1 VFRLNQEI
9 LEKENIRVIIDHK
22 DHITSER
29 IEIKDENNWIPI
41 IGSNE
46 GFSTLN
52 IWKKDLAH
60 SQSLSYRKR
69 TKKKLYY
76 EFDNKDFLLNL
87 DYCLEENNIIHIRYK
102 LSNKKVHFL
111 SKILVNY
118 AILLDNYPDFN
129 WIPHLSPGENYV
141 IGDHVYRSPA
151 IIYKKGKYAFAFIPD
166 LKTLGKNRPFQT
178 FIDFNLK
185 PRTFKGIPQLSYG
198 FGNYKPVDHTLFKH
212 DSHTEWKIEE
222 NTDLTF
228 RYFIVLFFEKTHSEI
243 LKFINNFLWEK
254 FGRKL
259 LYENLN
265 PQVLP
270 YEKNVDEGFKAIF
283 ERHRYWG
290 NFVINNKECGG
301 IWQRTWAGRKKKT
314 IEFIKPE
321 MLEDYRKKNTAET
334 ASSDSKLH
342 ETLNE
347 LTFDPVKVRKFD
359 KHTRRVAFVPR
370 TAEIWSNAWFLNIR
384 TAYSLRYFGELWKDD
399 DLIDKTKK
407 ILNTVLLLPRVNGV
421 FPSVIFPAS
430 IGSKIISTING
441 LKGYR
446 YSDDYH
452 IVDSCLTMY
461 WALKFRKD
469 FDEQN
474 LNILRRSEELIELIE
489 KLQLENGAIPAYIN
503 FDFDKNEPIIKEEL
517 RNSASSGAPMMFLLE
532 YYKNNED
539 ERILHI
545 CEKIANYIIK
555 HVIPEDKWHDFEPF
569 FSCTQLPLDTYDTYT
584 KSHVRNALCIYW
596 CAEGFKELYKITKKN
611 CYLEAGERILAVL
624 SLFQQIW
631 NMPYLNINTFG
642 GFGSQ
647 NADAELSDARQGLF
661 VRTYMEYYLLT
672 GKEEYME
679 RGIAALRASWAL
691 QLLKEYEEQ
700 CPGNIKGIDTIDSVD
715 KGSMYENYGHT
726 GSDFR
731 VPGQIT
737 FDWGVGTAAMATA
750 YIKKFFGDLFI
761 DFKERFI
768 FGIDGVLIKS
778 FEFKEKE
785 VNIKLGLIQGK
796 NYILIKCRDSPLQ
809 GSQIIINSI
818 NLGKKQKFELDNGFK
833 YEIII

>member
-1 VFRLNQEI
+1 MIIQNDL
-9 LEKENIRVIIDHK
+9 IRIIIEERK
-22 DHITSER
+22 DYTSEK
-29 IEIKDENNWIPI
+29 IEVKDKDNWIPFL
-41 IGSNE
+41 SSYDKY
-46 GFSTLN
+46 STFN
-52 IWKKDLAH
+52 FWNDNKRQTRA
-60 SQSLSYRKR
+60 LSFLKSK
-69 TKKKLYY
+69 KKKLYFQLID
-76 EFDNKDFLLNL
+76 EDFLLDL
-87 DYCLEENNIIHIRYK
+87 DYCLEEQNIIHIRYK
-102 LSNKKVHFL
+102 LSNKRDLNL
-111 SKILVNY
+111 SKIFVNY
-118 AILLDNYPDFN
+118 EILLGKDPDYT
-129 WIPHLSPGENYV
+129 WVPHICPGESYV
-141 IGDHVYRSPA
+141 IGDHVYRSPV
-151 IIYKKGKYAFAFIPD
+151 ILYKRKRYAFAFIPD
-166 LKTLGKNRPFQT
+166 LKTLANNRPFPS
-178 FIDFNLK
+178 FINFNLEPINQK
-185 PRTFKGIPQLSYG
+185 KNPHLSYG
-198 FGNYKPVDHTLFKH
+198 FGNYKPIEHTLFKQEH
-212 DSHTEWKIEE
+212 SKEWTINQ

-228 RYFIVLFFEKTHSEI
+228 RFYIIVFLDTSIDDI
-243 LKFINNFLWEK
+243 LKFINNFFWEK

-270 YEKNVDEGFKAIF
+270 YERNVDEGFKAIF

-290 NFVINNKECGG
+290 NFFINNKECGG

-334 ASSDSKLH
+334 ASSNSKVH

-347 LTFDPVKVRKFD
+347 LNFDPVKVKKFD
-359 KHTRRVAFVPR
+359 KYTRRIAFVPR

-461 WALKFRKD
+461 WTLKFRKD

-489 KLQLENGAIPAYIN
+489 TLQLENGAIPAYIN
-503 FDFDKNEPIIKEEL
+503 FDFDKDEPIIKEEL
-517 RNSASSGAPMMFLLE
+517 RSSASSGAPMMFLLE

-545 CEKIANYIIK
+545 CEKIANYIIN

-584 KSHVRNALCIYW
+584 KSHIRNTLCIYW
-596 CAEGFKELYKITKKN
+596 CAEGFKELFKITKKN
-611 CYLEAGERILAVL
+611 GYLEAGERVLAVL

-631 NMPYLNINTFG
+631 NIPYLNINTFG

-647 NADAELSDARQGLF
+647 NADAELNDARQGLF

-761 DFKERFI
+761 DFKEQFI

-785 VNIKLGLIQGK
+785 VNIELGLIQGK
-796 NYILIKCRDSPLQ
+796 DYILIKCRDSPLQ

-818 NLGKKQKFELDNGFK
+818 NIGKKQKIELDNGFK
-833 YEIII
+833 YEILI

>member
-1 VFRLNQEI
+1 MFKLSLEI
-9 LEKENIRVIIDHK
+9 LEKESIRVIIDHK
-22 DHITSER
+22 ENITSER
-29 IEIKDENNWIPI
+29 IEIKDGNNWIPI
-41 IGSNE
+41 IGSND

-52 IWKKDLAH
+52 IWIKDIAY
-60 SQSLSYRKR
+60 SKSLSYRKR
-69 TKKKLYY
+69 TKNKLYY
-76 EFDNKDFLLNL
+76 ELDNEDFLLDL

-102 LSNKKVHFL
+102 LSNKKTQFL

-118 AILLDNYPDFN
+118 AILLENYPDFT
-129 WIPHLSPGENYV
+129 WTPHLSPGEDYV
-141 IGDHVYRSPA
+141 IGDHVYRSPVV
-151 IIYKKGKYAFAFIPD
+151 IYRKGKYAFAFIPD

-185 PRTFKGIPQLSYG
+185 PRDFKEIPQLSYG
-198 FGNYKPVDHTLFKH
+198 FGNYKPVNHTLFKH
-212 DSHTEWKIEE
+212 DPHNEWKVEE

-228 RYFIVLFFEKTHSEI
+228 RYYLLFFFEKTESEI

-259 LYENLN
+259 LHENLH

-270 YEKNVDEGFKAIF
+270 YERNVDEGFKAIF
-283 ERHRYWG
+283 ERHKYWG
-290 NFVINNKECGG
+290 NFIINNKKCGG
-301 IWQRTWAGRKKKT
+301 IWQRTWAGRKKKP

-334 ASSDSKLH
+334 ASSNSKVH
-342 ETLNE
+342 ETLND
-347 LTFDPVKVRKFD
+347 LIFDPEKVKKFD

-370 TAEIWSNAWFLNIR
+370 TAEIWNNAWFLNIR
-384 TAYSLRYFGELWKDD
+384 TAYSFRYFGELWKNDN
-399 DLIDKTKK
+399 LIDKAKR

-430 IGSKIISTING
+430 VGSKIISTING
-441 LKGYR
+441 LKGYL
-446 YSDDYH
+446 YSNDYH
-452 IVDSCLTMY
+452 VVDSCLTMY

-469 FDEQN
+469 FNEQN
-474 LNILRRSEELIELIE
+474 LNILRKSKELIELIE

-517 RNSASSGAPMMFLLE
+517 NSSASSGAPMMFLLE

-545 CEKIANYIIK
+545 CEKIAQYIIK
-555 HVIPEDKWHDFEPF
+555 KVIPEDKWHDFEPF

-584 KSHVRNALCIYW
+584 KSHVMNTLCIYW

-611 CYLEAGERILAVL
+611 YYLEAGERVIAVL

-631 NMPYLNINTFG
+631 NIHYLNINTFG

-647 NADAELSDARQGLF
+647 NADAELNDARQGLF

-679 RGIAALRASWAL
+679 RGIAALRASWVL

-700 CPGNIKGIDTIDSVD
+700 CPGNIKGIDTIESVD
-715 KGSMYENYGHT
+715 KGCMYEN
-726 GSDFR
+726 
-731 VPGQIT
+731 
-737 FDWGVGTAAMATA
+737 
-750 YIKKFFGDLFI
+750 
-761 DFKERFI
+761 
-768 FGIDGVLIKS
+768 
-778 FEFKEKE
+778 
-785 VNIKLGLIQGK
+785 
-796 NYILIKCRDSPLQ
+796 
-809 GSQIIINSI
+809 
-818 NLGKKQKFELDNGFK
+818 
-833 YEIII
+833 

>member
-1 VFRLNQEI
+1 VVNLSQKI
-9 LEKENIRVIIDHK
+9 LERGNLRVIIEEHENF
-22 DHITSER
+22 TSER
-29 IEIKDENNWIPI
+29 IEIKNGVNWIPF
-41 IGSNE
+41 IGSND

-52 IWKKDLAH
+52 YWSGNKIH
-60 SQSLSYRKR
+60 SKQYSYLKG
-69 TKKKLYY
+69 TKQKLY
-76 EFDNKDFLLNL
+76 FQLNDKDFSLNL
-87 DYCLEENNIIHIRYK
+87 DYCLEEDNIIHIRYII
-102 LSNKKVHFL
+102 SNTRTLTL
-111 SKILVNY
+111 SKLLVNY
-118 AILLDNYPDFN
+118 AIFLGKDPDYT
-129 WIPHLSPGENYV
+129 WVPHMCPGEDYV
-141 IGDHVYRSPA
+141 IGDHVYRSPVV
-151 IIYKKGKYAFAFIPD
+151 IYRKGKYTFAFIPD

-185 PRTFKGIPQLSYG
+185 PRDFKGIPQLSYG
-198 FGNYKPVDHTLFKH
+198 FGKYNPVNHTLFKH
-212 DSHTEWKIEE
+212 DPHNEWKVEE

-228 RYFIVLFFEKTHSEI
+228 RYYLLFFFEKTESEI

-259 LYENLN
+259 LYENLH

-270 YEKNVDEGFKAIF
+270 YERNVDEGFKAIF
-283 ERHRYWG
+283 ERHKYWG
-290 NFVINNKECGG
+290 NFIINNKKCGG
-301 IWQRTWAGRKKKT
+301 IWQRTWAGRKKKP

-342 ETLNE
+342 ETLND
-347 LTFDPVKVRKFD
+347 LIFDPEKVKIFD

-384 TAYSLRYFGELWKDD
+384 TAYSFRYFGELWKNDN
-399 DLIDKTKK
+399 LIEKAER
-407 ILNTVLLLPRVNGV
+407 ILNTVLSLPRVNGV

-430 IGSKIISTING
+430 VGSKIISTING
-441 LKGYR
+441 LKGYL

-452 IVDSCLTMY
+452 VIDSCLTMY

-469 FDEQN
+469 FNEQN
-474 LNILRRSEELIELIE
+474 LNILRKSKELIELIE

-503 FDFDKNEPIIKEEL
+503 FDFDKNKTIIKEEL
-517 RNSASSGAPMMFLLE
+517 NSSASSGAPMMFLLE

-545 CEKIANYIIK
+545 CEKIAQYIIK
-555 HVIPEDKWHDFEPF
+555 KVIPEDKWHDFEPF

-584 KSHVRNALCIYW
+584 KSHVMNTLCIYW
-596 CAEGFKELYKITKKN
+596 CAEGFKELYKITKKKY
-611 CYLEAGERILAVL
+611 YLEAGERVIAVL

-631 NMPYLNINTFG
+631 NIPYLNINTFG

-647 NADAELSDARQGLF
+647 NADAELNDARQGLF

-679 RGIAALRASWAL
+679 RGIAALRASWVL

-700 CPGNIKGIDTIDSVD
+700 CPGNIKGIDTIESVD
-715 KGSMYENYGHT
+715 KGCMYENYGHT

-737 FDWGVGTAAMATA
+737 FDWGVGTGSMATA
-750 YIKKFFGDLFI
+750 YVKKHFGDLFI
-761 DFKERFI
+761 DFKEKLI
-768 FGIDGVLIKS
+768 FGIDGLLIKN
-778 FEFKEKE
+778 FEFNEKFVSIIFE
-785 VNIKLGLIQGK
+785 QISN
-796 NYILIKCRDSPLQ
+796 NTNILIKAREAP
-809 GSQIIINSI
+809 IIPVEIILNGNSI
-818 NLGKKQKFELDNGFK
+818 GKHRKDELEKGIIK
-833 YEIII
+833 Y